1 MSKSISSII
10 PNGLRMPRTGAY
22 AEFAVVPASRLVPL
36 GQHTSATLITAVP
49 SLPLFPEFP
58 AS

>member
-1 MSKSISSII
+1 MSKSMLSII
-10 PNGLRMPRTGAY
+10 PNGFRVPWTGAY
-22 AEFAVVPASRLVPL
+22 AEFAVLPASRLVPL
-36 GQHTSATLITAVP
+36 GQHTSARLITEVL